1 MMSILF
7 VKVFAFFITAGFAV
21 YFGRELRICLN
32 EGREGGQVVMR
43 FVLAAGC
50 AVVSFLMMV
59 GAFGSTYERPSD
71 TSSIGQ
77 EYCAT
82 VLKEWQVAQGGGGD
96 IFGSNPVNTVWKIG
110 LRDESGSVSSQ
121 VISDED
127 YFSIKVGDQV
137 TVRREKSGFSTVM
150 GGPVLVNRVYP
161 GCKK

>member
-1 MMSILF
+1 MSGFNIA
-7 VKVFAFFITAGFAV
+7 VCAFFIAAGVSV
-21 YFGRELRICLN
+21 YFARKVKICLN
-32 EGREGGQVVMR
+32 YGVDADKYTRYFFIAVGGVFLSFIMVV
-43 FVLAAGC
+43 FT
-50 AVVSFLMMV
+50 FLR
-59 GAFGSTYERPSD
+59 TYERPSY

-82 VLKEWQVAQGGGGD
+82 VLKEWQVAQGGDGD

-110 LRDESGSVSSQ
+110 LRDESGNVSSQ

-127 YFSIKVGDQV
+127 YLSIKVGDQV